1 MNKGVII
8 GIGSLVFY
16 LFSSYKKKMEEEL
29 AKLKKTQE
37 NDRSYY
43 DNKLSEIDEKAN
55 LFYKTLQPTVWSLRV
70 RNTDKKKAENCY
82 ECCYELQ
89 LYIKNTSNTEW
100 KITGVNVQLFLYNEV
115 ACTIKNN
122 SYFTLPAGSTTK
134 IVVGASK
141 KQVKLIKHNLF
152 VKLLKEWTSFAG
164 KRAWT
169 STYSLRRIFG
179 EATTEGTATVI
190 LQPASVLG
198 IGDKAIT
205 FKEIK
210 GNVTY
215 MGSEGGYTN
224 IGDYSRA

>member
-1 MNKGVII
+1 MNKGAII
-8 GIGSLVFY
+8 GVGSLVLY
-16 LFSSYKKKMEEEL
+16 LFSSYKKKMEEKLAEL
-29 AKLKKTQE
+29 EKTQK

-43 DNKLSEIDEKAN
+43 DNKLSEIDENSN

-70 RNTDKKKAENCY
+70 RNTDKVKADNCY
-82 ECCYELQ
+82 ACCYELH
-89 LYIKNTSNTEW
+89 LYIKNISNTEW

-115 ACTIKNN
+115 ACTIKSN

-141 KQVKLIKHNLF
+141 NRVKLIKHNLF
-152 VKLLKEWTSFAG
+152 VKLLKEWTSSAG
-164 KRAWT
+164 KKLWT
-169 STYSLRRIFG
+169 NTYSLRRVFG
-179 EATTEGTATVI
+179 NLSTEGTATVI

-224 IGDYSRA
+224 IGEYSRA

>member
-1 MNKGVII
+1 MNKGLII
-8 GIGSLVFY
+8 GIGSLAVY
-16 LFSSYKKKMEEEL
+16 LFSSYKKKMEKKLEEL
-29 AKLKKTQE
+29 EKTQK

-43 DNKLSEIDEKAN
+43 DNKLSEIDEKSN

-70 RNTDKKKAENCY
+70 RNTDKLKASNCY
-82 ECCYELQ
+82 SCCYNLD

-141 KQVKLIKHNLF
+141 NQEKLIKHSLF
-152 VKLLKEWTSFAG
+152 EKLLNEWASRAG
-164 KRAWT
+164 KKSWRNA
-169 STYSLRRIFG
+169 YALRRIFG
-179 EATTEGTATVI
+179 SLSTEGTATVI

-224 IGDYSRA
+224 IGEYSRA

>member
-8 GIGSLVFY
+8 GVGSLVWY
-16 LFSSYKKKMEEEL
+16 LFSSYKKKIEEKLAEL
-29 AKLKKTQE
+29 EKTQK

-43 DNKLSEIDEKAN
+43 DNKLSDIDEKSN

-70 RNTDKKKAENCY
+70 RNTDKEKAERCY
-82 ECCYELQ
+82 ACCYELH
-89 LYIKNTSNTEW
+89 LYVKNTSNTEW

-141 KQVKLIKHNLF
+141 NRVKLIKHNLF
-152 VKLLKEWTSFAG
+152 VKLLKEWASFAG
-164 KRAWT
+164 KKYWT
-169 STYSLRRIFG
+169 SAWSKRGIFG
-179 EATTEGTATVI
+179 EATTAGTATVI